1 MNGIKQI
8 FQKEMA
14 RIFRDK
20 KMVFSVFI
28 LPVAIMIGILMVTG
42 TFQRR
47 MLSNIE
53 GHTPVVYVENEP
65 ESFQKFREAAEVKVK
80 PVKEGEVEKVK
91 EKILKGD
98 VDLLL
103 SFPENMDHKI
113 AEYQKGD
120 EIPEIL
126 PYYNPGE
133 DYSKE
138 AFDTVG
144 GTLLETYR
152 QVLLGQR
159 VGNLEQIE
167 IFKVDRESEAIQ
179 IKDEDKVNGKV
190 LGMML
195 PYFITILLFAGA
207 MGLGV
212 DMITGEKE
220 RGTMASLL
228 VTPVKRSSIV
238 LGKVFA
244 LMALTGISSVI
255 YVAAMVACM
264 PIMAKTMGGNIGDG
278 FKISMDVK
286 QIIMLGALLIAL
298 SFLYSTLIALVSV
311 FAKSM
316 KEASS
321 YIMPMYMLILV
332 IGLSTM
338 FSFGN
343 TPESSYWIPVYNS
356 SVVLKE
362 ILTQEVTILHYVI
375 TLLMTFGMGVIL
387 TGVIVKAFES
397 EKVMAS

>member
-42 TFQRR
+42 TFQKR

-53 GHTPVVYVENEP
+53 GHTPIVYVENEP
-65 ESFQKFREAAEVKVK
+65 ESFQQFCEAAEVKVK

-113 AEYQKGD
+113 AEYQTGD

-167 IFKVDRESEAIQ
+167 IFKV
-179 IKDEDKVNGKV
+179 DKVNGKV

>member
-42 TFQRR
+42 AFQKR
-47 MLSNIE
+47 MMSNIE

-65 ESFQKFREAAEVKVK
+65 ESFAKFREAAEIEAKS
-80 PVKEGEVEKVK
+80 VKEGETEKIK
-91 EKILKGD
+91 EKILEGEA
-98 VDLLL
+98 DLLL
-103 SFPENMDHKI
+103 SFPENMDQKVT
-113 AEYQKGD
+113 EYQNGD

-138 AFDTVG
+138 AFDTIG

-152 QVLLGQR
+152 QTLLEQR
-159 VGNLEQIE
+159 VGSLEQIE
-167 IFKVDRESEAIQ
+167 IFRVDRESETIQ
-179 IKDEDKVNGKV
+179 IKDEDKLNGKT

-255 YVAAMVACM
+255 YVAAMVGCM
-264 PIMAKTMGGNIGDG
+264 PIMAKTMAGSVGDG
-278 FKISMDVK
+278 FKISMDIK
-286 QIIMLGALLIAL
+286 QVIMLGALLIAL

-311 FAKSM
+311 LAKSM

-362 ILTQEVTILHYVI
+362 ILTREVTMLHYLI
-375 TLLMTFGMGVIL
+375 TLFMTFGIGIIL

>member
-1 MNGIKQI
+1 MSGIKQI

-42 TFQRR
+42 VFQKR

-65 ESFQKFREAAEVKVK
+65 ESFAQFRAAAEIKAK
-80 PVKEGEVEKVK
+80 PVKEGETEKVK
-91 EKILKGD
+91 EMILKGD
-98 VDLLL
+98 ADLLL
-103 SFPENMDHKI
+103 AFPENMDQKI
-113 AEYQKGD
+113 AEYRDGD

-133 DYSKE
+133 DYSQE
-138 AFDTVG
+138 AFDTIG
-144 GTLLETYR
+144 GTVLETYR
-152 QVLLGQR
+152 QTLLGQR

-167 IFKVDRESEAIQ
+167 VFKVERESEAIQ
-179 IKDEDKVNGKV
+179 IKDEDKLNGKV

-244 LMALTGISSVI
+244 LMALTGISSII
-255 YVAAMVACM
+255 YVAAMVGCM
-264 PIMAKTMGGNIGDG
+264 PLMAKTMGGNMGEG

-311 FAKSM
+311 FAKSV

-375 TLLMTFGMGVIL
+375 TLLMTFGMGIIL

>member
-113 AEYQKGD
+113 AEYQTGD

>member
-42 TFQRR
+42 TFQKR

-53 GHTPVVYVENEP
+53 GHPPIVYVENEP
-65 ESFQKFREAAEVKVK
+65 ESFQQFREAAEIKVK

-113 AEYQKGD
+113 AEYQTGD

>member
-42 TFQRR
+42 TFQKR

-53 GHTPVVYVENEP
+53 GHPPIVYVENEP
-65 ESFQKFREAAEVKVK
+65 ESFQQFREAAEVKVK

-113 AEYQKGD
+113 AEYQTGD

>member
-42 TFQRR
+42 TFQKR

-53 GHTPVVYVENEP
+53 GHPPIVYVENEP
-65 ESFQKFREAAEVKVK
+65 ESFQQFREAAEVKVK

-113 AEYQKGD
+113 AEYQTGD

-286 QIIMLGALLIAL
+286 QIIMLGTLLIAL

-343 TPESSYWIPVYNS
+343 TLESSYWIPVYNS

>member
-1 MNGIKQI
+1 
-8 FQKEMA
+8 
-14 RIFRDK
+14 
-20 KMVFSVFI
+20 
-28 LPVAIMIGILMVTG
+28 MIGILMVTG
-42 TFQRR
+42 TFQKR

-53 GHTPVVYVENEP
+53 GHPPIVYVENEP
-65 ESFQKFREAAEVKVK
+65 ESFQQFCEAAEVKVK

-113 AEYQKGD
+113 AEYQTGD

-311 FAKSM
+311 LQINERGKQLYYADVHVDSCYRTVNDVFIWKYARKFLLD
-316 KEASS
+316 SS
-321 YIMPMYMLILV
+321 L
-332 IGLSTM
+332 
-338 FSFGN
+338 
-343 TPESSYWIPVYNS
+343 
-356 SVVLKE
+356 
-362 ILTQEVTILHYVI
+362 
-375 TLLMTFGMGVIL
+375 
-387 TGVIVKAFES
+387 
-397 EKVMAS
+397 

>member
-1 MNGIKQI
+1 MESNR
-8 FQKEMA
+8 F
-14 RIFRDK
+14 FK
-20 KMVFSVFI
+20 KKW
-28 LPVAIMIGILMVTG
+28 
-42 TFQRR
+42 
-47 MLSNIE
+47 
-53 GHTPVVYVENEP
+53 H
-65 ESFQKFREAAEVKVK
+65 
-80 PVKEGEVEKVK
+80 VEKVK

-113 AEYQKGD
+113 AEYQTGD

-244 LMALTGISSVI
+244 
-255 YVAAMVACM
+255 
-264 PIMAKTMGGNIGDG
+264 MGGNIGDG

>member
-53 GHTPVVYVENEP
+53 GHPPVVYVENEP
-65 ESFQKFREAAEVKVK
+65 ESFQQFREAAEVKVK

-113 AEYQKGD
+113 AEYQTGD

-152 QVLLGQR
+152 QALLGQR

>member
-1 MNGIKQI
+1 
-8 FQKEMA
+8 
-14 RIFRDK
+14 
-20 KMVFSVFI
+20 MVFSVFI

-42 TFQRR
+42 TFQKR

-53 GHTPVVYVENEP
+53 GHPPIVYVENEP
-65 ESFQKFREAAEVKVK
+65 ESFQQFCEAAEVKVK

-113 AEYQKGD
+113 AEYQTGD

>member
-42 TFQRR
+42 TFQKR

-53 GHTPVVYVENEP
+53 GHPPIVYVENEP
-65 ESFQKFREAAEVKVK
+65 ESFQQFCEAAEVKVK

-113 AEYQKGD
+113 AEYQTGD

-286 QIIMLGALLIAL
+286 QIIMLGTLLIAL

-343 TPESSYWIPVYNS
+343 TLESSYWIPVYNS

>member
-42 TFQRR
+42 TFQKR

-53 GHTPVVYVENEP
+53 GHPPIVYVENEP
-65 ESFQKFREAAEVKVK
+65 ESFQQFCEAAEVKVK

-113 AEYQKGD
+113 AEYQTGD

-286 QIIMLGALLIAL
+286 QIIMLGTLLIAL

>member
-53 GHTPVVYVENEP
+53 GHPPVVYVENEP
-65 ESFQKFREAAEVKVK
+65 ESFQQFREAAEIKVK

-113 AEYQKGD
+113 AEYQTGD

-375 TLLMTFGMGVIL
+375 TLLMTFGMGIIL

>member
-42 TFQRR
+42 TFQKR

-53 GHTPVVYVENEP
+53 GYTPIVYVENEP
-65 ESFQKFREAAEVKVK
+65 ESFQQFCEAAEVKVK

-113 AEYQKGD
+113 AEYQTGD

-286 QIIMLGALLIAL
+286 QIIMLGTLLIAL

>member
-53 GHTPVVYVENEP
+53 GHTPIVYVENEP
-65 ESFQKFREAAEVKVK
+65 ESFQQFREAAEVKVK

-113 AEYQKGD
+113 AEYQTGD

>member
-42 TFQRR
+42 TFQKR

-53 GHTPVVYVENEP
+53 DNTPIVYVENEP
-65 ESFQKFREAAEVKVK
+65 ESFQQFCEAAEVKVK

-113 AEYQKGD
+113 AEYQTGD

-264 PIMAKTMGGNIGDG
+264 PIMAKTMGA
-278 FKISMDVK
+278 ISEMDSRSAW
-286 QIIMLGALLIAL
+286 M
-298 SFLYSTLIALVSV
+298 
-311 FAKSM
+311 
-316 KEASS
+316 
-321 YIMPMYMLILV
+321 
-332 IGLSTM
+332 
-338 FSFGN
+338 
-343 TPESSYWIPVYNS
+343 
-356 SVVLKE
+356 
-362 ILTQEVTILHYVI
+362 
-375 TLLMTFGMGVIL
+375 
-387 TGVIVKAFES
+387 
-397 EKVMAS
+397 

>member
-42 TFQRR
+42 TFQKR

-53 GHTPVVYVENEP
+53 GHPPIVYVENEP
-65 ESFQKFREAAEVKVK
+65 ESFQQFCEAAEVKVK

-113 AEYQKGD
+113 AEYQTGD

-375 TLLMTFGMGVIL
+375 TLLMTFGMGAIL